1 MTRMSGL
8 SCPNFCPGHFSEH
21 ANWGASSTRRPG
33 LCLSP
38 APERD
43 SKTVELLSRGSPRQ
57 WHWFQRKDTA
67 VHSVLAFFSAV
78 LVLWAL
84 QDVWSKCWS
93 PMQSAEGTWL
103 GKCHRIVVQEG
114 FQSYWHPSK
123 SIKIAAKYHWR
134 LNPSKVLQEFLESSW
149 HVCDFLGSRLTQTS
163 GTIISGEVFV
173 SNGGDSQGLDPIGQE
188 LPLVNMKLARWSS
201 NAQITGAIAI
211 DCIDRSPWSPIP
223 DDCGFMRFYCFQ
235 HTSIKATARWQA
247 ILLVLT
253 FSLCSGSEMKTL
265 RSVDAG
271 TSHFQLLR
279 LDVGW
284 HKPLEDPCCLRGESQ
299 WWEPHW
305 YWHSIAESIVSDTSP
320 SGAAVWDGSKRETFW
335 QLVTVTRIHHF
346 ISTD

>member
-1 MTRMSGL
+1 MESWPTATMTRMSGL

-43 SKTVELLSRGSPRQ
+43 SKTVELLTRGSPRQ

-103 GKCHRIVVQEG
+103 GKCHRILVQEG

-163 GTIISGEVFV
+163 GTSISGEPLPV

-188 LPLVNMKLARWSS
+188 LPLVNMKL
-201 NAQITGAIAI
+201 TGA
-211 DCIDRSPWSPIP
+211 SPP
-223 DDCGFMRFYCFQ
+223 
-235 HTSIKATARWQA
+235 K
-247 ILLVLT
+247 
-253 FSLCSGSEMKTL
+253 
-265 RSVDAG
+265 
-271 TSHFQLLR
+271 
-279 LDVGW
+279 
-284 HKPLEDPCCLRGESQ
+284 
-299 WWEPHW
+299 
-305 YWHSIAESIVSDTSP
+305 
-320 SGAAVWDGSKRETFW
+320 
-335 QLVTVTRIHHF
+335 
-346 ISTD
+346 